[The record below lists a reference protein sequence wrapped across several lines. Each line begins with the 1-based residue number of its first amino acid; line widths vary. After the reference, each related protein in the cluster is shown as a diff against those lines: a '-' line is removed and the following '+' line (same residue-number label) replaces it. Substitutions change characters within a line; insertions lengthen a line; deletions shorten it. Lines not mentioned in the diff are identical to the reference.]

1 MTAHAAPV
9 SRDDIARAADRLGA
23 HIRRTPTFEVR
34 GSDLG
39 LVDPSQALTLKLE
52 HLQHSGSFKGR
63 GALNALLTSD
73 PAPDGVV
80 AASGGNHGIAVAWAA
95 RETHQKANIFV
106 PEVAASAKVERLV
119 QLGAAVHQTG
129 ALYSDALA
137 AAEAFAASRD
147 VATVHAYDQ
156 FEVMAGAGTVGL
168 EIDAQVPEVETIV
181 VACGG
186 GGLAGGIASWFGPA
200 VRLVV
205 AETEGTPT
213 YAEARR
219 QGGPVDVD
227 ITGVGAD
234 ALGARRLGA
243 LGWQALSSI
252 DAESVLV
259 SDASVEESR
268 AHLWDRCRLRVEP
281 AAAAAVAAARVASAS
296 ADLGRTCIVVCG
308 ANVGP

>member
-1 MTAHAAPV
+1 M
-9 SRDDIARAADRLGA
+9 
-23 HIRRTPTFEVR
+23 FEVR

-39 LVDPSQALTLKLE
+39 LADSGLSLCLKLE

-63 GALNALLTSD
+63 GALNALLTND

-80 AASGGNHGIAVAWAA
+80 AASGGNHGAAVAWAA
-95 RETHQKANIFV
+95 GVTGQAANIFV
-106 PEVAASAKVERLV
+106 PEVAAAAKVELLV
-119 QLGAAVHQTG
+119 QLGAVVHQTG

-137 AAEAFAASRD
+137 SSEAFAAGRA
-147 VATVHAYDQ
+147 VTTVHAYDQ
-156 FEVMAGAGTVGL
+156 LEVMAGAGTVGL
-168 EIDAQVPEVETIV
+168 EIAADLPAVETIV

-186 GGLAGGIASWFGPA
+186 GGLAGGIASWFGPSI
-200 VRLVV
+200 RLIV

-219 QGGPVDVD
+219 RGGPVDVD

-243 LGWQALSSI
+243 LGWQALSSV

-259 SDASVEESR
+259 SDSAVERSR
-268 AHLWDRCRLRVEP
+268 ARLWNRCRLRVEP
-281 AAAAAVAAARVASAS
+281 AAAAAVAAACQVSG
-296 ADLGRTCIVVCG
+296 DLGRTCIVLCG